1 MVLALICTIESYGDF
16 LFNID
21 AWQCSLM
28 VSGIGT
34 VIASKEITDW
44 EGS

>member
-1 MVLALICTIESYGDF
+1 MVLAPACTIESYGDF

-28 VSGIGT
+28 VSGIGR
-34 VIASKEITDW
+34 VIASKQIIDG